1 MEQLSYNLSEEAIGK
16 YFELEERKEADEA
29 NYDDYAYQKKLFL
42 AGLSEKEIHIF
53 KKLRNDYFIVQK
65 IVLKLENES

>member
-1 MEQLSYNLSEEAIGK
+1 
-16 YFELEERKEADEA
+16 
-29 NYDDYAYQKKLFL
+29 L

-53 KKLRNDYFIVQK
+53 KKLKNDYFIVQK